1 MNEAVLRVLAKL
13 GPDAK
18 PFEQEKVIELVKNPL
33 SGAWTTVYS
42 HHDAADGRPSV
53 LAVLPTLHENRRF
66 LQVMIG

>member
-13 GPDAK
+13 GLDAK

-42 HHDAADGRPSV
+42 HHDAADGRPCSSSF
-53 LAVLPTLHENRRF
+53 T
-66 LQVMIG
+66 